1 MKLKD
6 PRKLIIA
13 IGISLLPGIIG
24 SLFTAPAISGW
35 YAELIKPAINPPSWV
50 FGPMWTI
57 LYILM
62 GIAAYLVWRSYA
74 EQNDPNEKRKRRNA
88 LIIFDIQLILNA
100 AWSIIFFGLELP
112 GTAFVE
118 IVLLWIAIL
127 ATIYVFYPISRRAAY
142 LLIPYIAWVSFA
154 AYLNYSLWMLN

>member
-1 MKLKD
+1 M
-6 PRKLIIA
+6 RYIKLIIA

-35 YAELIKPAINPPSWV
+35 YAGLIKPAINPPSWV
-50 FGPMWTI
+50 FGPMWTT

-62 GIAAYLVWRSYA
+62 GIAAYLVWQSYA
-74 EQNDPNEKRKRRNA
+74 EHNDTAEKRRRRNA
-88 LIIFDIQLILNA
+88 LVIFDVQLILNA
-100 AWSIIFFGLELP
+100 VWSIIFFGLERP
-112 GTAFVE
+112 GAAFFE
-118 IVLLWIAIL
+118 IVLLWCAIG
-127 ATIYVFYPISRRAAY
+127 ATIYVFYPISRTAAY